1 MVQEFHV
8 LRCYS
13 CESFQV
19 QQVKK
24 VNKWICKLCG
34 EKQSQLKEFG
44 RGSGA
49 ECRRHVQK
57 LNAMRGA
64 MMEEHNSCSL
74 RFSQWGTGSV
84 DEPDCR
90 REATVCVAGGLS
102 PDGPQPPARWK
113 GHKQVLSGVRRVG
126 YHLFSFRV
134 LEAPSS
140 HLRSWVMMEPRKRKE
155 STIVTGES
163 HRVMGEGG
171 ALFRRKS
178 TTISTVFR
186 ALSSRLFW
194 LHQDTRWSDSTC
206 RRTRLH
212 QRSVQ

>member
-74 RFSQWGTGSV
+74 R
-84 DEPDCR
+84 
-90 REATVCVAGGLS
+90 
-102 PDGPQPPARWK
+102 
-113 GHKQVLSGVRRVG
+113 KQV
-126 YHLFSFRV
+126 
-134 LEAPSS
+134 EAEREDVPEEDDQWVIRL
-140 HLRSWVMMEPRKRKE
+140 LR
-155 STIVTGES
+155 
-163 HRVMGEGG
+163 
-171 ALFRRKS
+171 
-178 TTISTVFR
+178 
-186 ALSSRLFW
+186 
-194 LHQDTRWSDSTC
+194 
-206 RRTRLH
+206 
-212 QRSVQ
+212 